1 MLRDLR
7 NWPWTDRARTIQ
19 GAALLVGVLILIGI
33 AGGIQ

>member
-1 MLRDLR
+1 MLRDMR

-19 GAALLVGVLILIGI
+19 GAVLLLGVLLAIGI